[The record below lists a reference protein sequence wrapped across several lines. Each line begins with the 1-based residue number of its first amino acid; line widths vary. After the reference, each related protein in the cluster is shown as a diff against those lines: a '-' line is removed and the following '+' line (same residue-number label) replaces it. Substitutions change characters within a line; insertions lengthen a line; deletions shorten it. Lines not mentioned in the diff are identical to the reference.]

1 MVAADARTPLII
13 KLSPG
18 NAHDGRFGQSLIREL
33 TDIPATHLSM
43 DRAYEGDETR
53 RMVLEQGITPVVPPK
68 QNRKVPWGYVKE
80 IYKQRN
86 EVERFFCR
94 LKRFRRIATRYDKLD
109 VLFLF
114 YITLV
119 CFLDLFSVNRL

>member
-18 NAHDGRFGQSLIREL
+18 NAHDGQCGHALIREL
-33 TDIPATHLSM
+33 HDIPATHLGM
-43 DRAYEGDETR
+43 DRAYEGDATR
-53 RMVLEQGITPVVPPK
+53 QLVLAQGITPVVPPK
-68 QNRKVPWGYVKE
+68 KNRREPWDYDKE
-80 IYKQRN
+80 IYKKRN

-109 VLFLF
+109 ILFLF

-119 CFLDLFSVNRL
+119 CFLDFFSVNRL

>member
-1 MVAADARTPLII
+1 MI

-18 NAHDGRFGQSLIREL
+18 NAHDGHYGQHLITAL
-33 TDIPATHLSM
+33 ADIPATHLTM
-43 DRAYEGDETR
+43 DRAYEGDDTR
-53 RMVLEQGITPVVPPK
+53 ALVLEQNITPVVPPK
-68 QNRKVPWGYVKE
+68 SNRKEPWKYDRE
-80 IYKQRN
+80 IYKKRN

-109 VLFLF
+109 ILYLF
-114 YITLV
+114 YINLV